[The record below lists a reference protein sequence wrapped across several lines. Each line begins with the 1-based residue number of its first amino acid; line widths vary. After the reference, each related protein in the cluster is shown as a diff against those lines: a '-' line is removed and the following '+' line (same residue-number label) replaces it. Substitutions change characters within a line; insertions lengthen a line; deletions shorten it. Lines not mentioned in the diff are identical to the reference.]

1 MKISSI
7 KSSLSYNKL
16 TFTVD
21 AVGATAYHLT
31 LVKGNQEI
39 QSLGWVATNTATFT
53 LITPGEYRLQVK
65 LRDIYGR
72 ESKWARGPKV
82 KVAQLTTPPAA
93 EPSTPSAHPHLFP
106 MMPKNYLL
114 KLLLCLKKPLLFWK
128 RGDFYAHRFAW
139 SPAQQILGNW

>member
-21 AVGATAYHLT
+21 AVGAAAYHLT

-39 QSLGWVATNTATFT
+39 QSLGWVATNIATFT
-53 LITPGEYRLQVK
+53 LTTPGEYRLQVK
-65 LRDIYGR
+65 LRDTYGR

-93 EPSTPSAHPHLFP
+93 GPSTPSTPSIPVSDDAE
-106 MMPKNYLL
+106 
-114 KLLLCLKKPLLFWK
+114 KLLAQALPLLEKAVALLEK
-128 RGDFYAHRFAW
+128 R
-139 SPAQQILGNW
+139 

>member
-39 QSLGWVATNTATFT
+39 QSLGWVATNIATFILT
-53 LITPGEYRLQVK
+53 TPGEYRLQVK
-65 LRDIYGR
+65 LRDTYGR

-82 KVAQLTTPPAA
+82 KVAQLITPPAA
-93 EPSTPSAHPHLFP
+93 EPSIPSTPSTPISDDAE
-106 MMPKNYLL
+106 
-114 KLLLCLKKPLLFWK
+114 KLLAQALHLLEKAVALLEK
-128 RGDFYAHRFAW
+128 R
-139 SPAQQILGNW
+139 

>member
-39 QSLGWVATNTATFT
+39 QSLGWVATNIATFT
-53 LITPGEYRLQVK
+53 LTTPGDYRLQVK
-65 LRDIYGR
+65 LRDAYGR

-82 KVAQLTTPPAA
+82 KVAKLTTPPAA
-93 EPSTPSAHPHLFP
+93 EPSTPSIPSTPVSDDAE
-106 MMPKNYLL
+106 
-114 KLLLCLKKPLLFWK
+114 KLLAQALPLLEKAVTLLEK
-128 RGDFYAHRFAW
+128 R
-139 SPAQQILGNW
+139 

>member
-31 LVKGNQEI
+31 LVKDNQEI
-39 QSLGWVATNTATFT
+39 QSLGWVATNIATFT
-53 LITPGEYRLQVK
+53 LMTPGEYRLQVK
-65 LRDIYGR
+65 LRDTYGR

-82 KVAQLTTPPAA
+82 KVKSITTPPAA
-93 EPSTPSAHPHLFP
+93 GPSTPSTPPAPVSDDAE
-106 MMPKNYLL
+106 
-114 KLLLCLKKPLLFWK
+114 KLLAQALPLLEKAVALLEK
-128 RGDFYAHRFAW
+128 R
-139 SPAQQILGNW
+139 

>member
-16 TFTVD
+16 TFMVD

-39 QSLGWVATNTATFT
+39 QSLGWVATNIATFT
-53 LITPGEYRLQVK
+53 LTTPGEYRLQVK
-65 LRDIYGR
+65 LRDAYGR

-82 KVAQLTTPPAA
+82 KVAKLTTPAA
-93 EPSTPSAHPHLFP
+93 EPSTPSTPSAPVSDDAE
-106 MMPKNYLL
+106 
-114 KLLLCLKKPLLFWK
+114 KLLAQALPLLEKAVALLEK
-128 RGDFYAHRFAW
+128 R
-139 SPAQQILGNW
+139 

>member
-16 TFTVD
+16 TFMVD

-39 QSLGWVATNTATFT
+39 QSLGWVATNIATFT
-53 LITPGEYRLQVK
+53 LTTPGEYRLQVK
-65 LRDIYGR
+65 LRDTYGR

-82 KVAQLTTPPAA
+82 KVAQLTTSPAA
-93 EPSTPSAHPHLFP
+93 EPSIPSTPPIPVSDDAE
-106 MMPKNYLL
+106 
-114 KLLLCLKKPLLFWK
+114 KLLAQALPLLEKAVALLEK
-128 RGDFYAHRFAW
+128 R
-139 SPAQQILGNW
+139 

>member
-7 KSSLSYNKL
+7 RSSLSYNKL

-39 QSLGWVATNTATFT
+39 QSLGWVATNIATFT
-53 LITPGEYRLQVK
+53 LATPGEYRLQVK
-65 LRDIYGR
+65 LRDTYGR
-72 ESKWARGPKV
+72 ESKWARSPKV

-93 EPSTPSAHPHLFP
+93 EPSIPSTPSTPISDDAE
-106 MMPKNYLL
+106 
-114 KLLLCLKKPLLFWK
+114 KLLAQALPLLEKAVALLEK
-128 RGDFYAHRFAW
+128 R
-139 SPAQQILGNW
+139 

>member
-31 LVKGNQEI
+31 LVKDNQEI

-53 LITPGEYRLQVK
+53 LTTPGSYRLQVK

-82 KVAQLTTPPAA
+82 KVAKLTTSSAA
-93 EPSTPSAHPHLFP
+93 EPSTPSTPSTPVSDDAE
-106 MMPKNYLL
+106 
-114 KLLLCLKKPLLFWK
+114 KLLAQALPLLEKAVALLEK
-128 RGDFYAHRFAW
+128 R
-139 SPAQQILGNW
+139 

>member
-31 LVKGNQEI
+31 LVKGSQEI
-39 QSLGWVATNTATFT
+39 QSLGWVATNIATFNLT
-53 LITPGEYRLQVK
+53 APGEYRLQVK
-65 LRDIYGR
+65 LRDTYGR

-82 KVAQLTTPPAA
+82 KVKAITTPPVA
-93 EPSTPSAHPHLFP
+93 EPSTPSTPTSDEAE
-106 MMPKNYLL
+106 
-114 KLLLCLKKPLLFWK
+114 KLLAQALPLLEKAVALLEK
-128 RGDFYAHRFAW
+128 R
-139 SPAQQILGNW
+139 

>member
-1 MKISSI
+1 MKISSV

-39 QSLGWVATNTATFT
+39 QSLGWVATNIATFILT
-53 LITPGEYRLQVK
+53 TPGEYRLQVK

-82 KVAQLTTPPAA
+82 KVAQLITPPAA
-93 EPSTPSAHPHLFP
+93 EPSIPSTPSTPISDDAE
-106 MMPKNYLL
+106 
-114 KLLLCLKKPLLFWK
+114 KLLAQALHLLEKAVALLEK
-128 RGDFYAHRFAW
+128 R
-139 SPAQQILGNW
+139 

>member
-1 MKISSI
+1 MKISTI

-39 QSLGWVATNTATFT
+39 QSLGWVATNIATFILT
-53 LITPGEYRLQVK
+53 TPGEYRLQVK

-82 KVAQLTTPPAA
+82 KVAQLITPPAA
-93 EPSTPSAHPHLFP
+93 EPSIPSTPSTPISDDAE
-106 MMPKNYLL
+106 
-114 KLLLCLKKPLLFWK
+114 KLLAQALHLLEKAVALLEK
-128 RGDFYAHRFAW
+128 R
-139 SPAQQILGNW
+139 

>member
-39 QSLGWVATNTATFT
+39 QSLGWIATNIATFILT
-53 LITPGEYRLQVK
+53 TPGEYRLQVK
-65 LRDIYGR
+65 LRDAYGR

-93 EPSTPSAHPHLFP
+93 EPSIPSTPSTPISDDAE
-106 MMPKNYLL
+106 
-114 KLLLCLKKPLLFWK
+114 KLLAQALPLLEKAVALLEK
-128 RGDFYAHRFAW
+128 R
-139 SPAQQILGNW
+139 

>member
-16 TFTVD
+16 TFMVD

-39 QSLGWVATNTATFT
+39 QSLGWVAANTATFT
-53 LITPGEYRLQVK
+53 LTTPGDYRLQVK
-65 LRDIYGR
+65 LRDAYGR

-82 KVAQLTTPPAA
+82 KVAKLTTPPAA
-93 EPSTPSAHPHLFP
+93 GPSTPNTPSAPISDDVE
-106 MMPKNYLL
+106 
-114 KLLLCLKKPLLFWK
+114 KLLAQALPLLEKAVALLEK
-128 RGDFYAHRFAW
+128 R
-139 SPAQQILGNW
+139 

>member
-7 KSSLSYNKL
+7 RSSLSYNKL

-39 QSLGWVATNTATFT
+39 QSLGWVATNIATFT
-53 LITPGEYRLQVK
+53 LTTPGEYRLQVK
-65 LRDIYGR
+65 LRDTYGR

-93 EPSTPSAHPHLFP
+93 GPSIPSTPPTPVSDDAE
-106 MMPKNYLL
+106 
-114 KLLLCLKKPLLFWK
+114 KLLAQALPLLEKAIALLEK
-128 RGDFYAHRFAW
+128 R
-139 SPAQQILGNW
+139 

>member
-39 QSLGWVATNTATFT
+39 QSLGWVATNIATFILT
-53 LITPGEYRLQVK
+53 TPGEYRLQVK

-82 KVAQLTTPPAA
+82 KVAQLITPPAA
-93 EPSTPSAHPHLFP
+93 EPSIPSTPPTPVSDDAE
-106 MMPKNYLL
+106 
-114 KLLLCLKKPLLFWK
+114 KLLAQALPLLEKAVALLEK
-128 RGDFYAHRFAW
+128 R
-139 SPAQQILGNW
+139 

>member
-21 AVGATAYHLT
+21 AVGAAAYHLT

-39 QSLGWVATNTATFT
+39 QSLGWVATNIATFT
-53 LITPGEYRLQVK
+53 LTTPGEYRLQVK
-65 LRDIYGR
+65 LRDTYGR

-93 EPSTPSAHPHLFP
+93 GPSIPSTPSTPVSDDAE
-106 MMPKNYLL
+106 
-114 KLLLCLKKPLLFWK
+114 KLLAQALPLLEKAVALLEK
-128 RGDFYAHRFAW
+128 R
-139 SPAQQILGNW
+139 

>member
-39 QSLGWVATNTATFT
+39 QSLGWVATNIATFT
-53 LITPGEYRLQVK
+53 LTTPGDYRLQVK
-65 LRDIYGR
+65 LRDAYGR

-82 KVAQLTTPPAA
+82 KVAKLTTPPAA
-93 EPSTPSAHPHLFP
+93 EPSTPSIPSTPISDDAE
-106 MMPKNYLL
+106 
-114 KLLLCLKKPLLFWK
+114 KLLAQALPLLEKAVALLEK
-128 RGDFYAHRFAW
+128 R
-139 SPAQQILGNW
+139 

>member
-7 KSSLSYNKL
+7 RSSLSYNKL

-31 LVKGNQEI
+31 LVKDNQEI

-53 LITPGEYRLQVK
+53 LTTPGEYRLQVK

-82 KVAQLTTPPAA
+82 KVAKLTTPPAA
-93 EPSTPSAHPHLFP
+93 EPSTPSAPSTP
-106 MMPKNYLL
+106 ISDDAE
-114 KLLLCLKKPLLFWK
+114 KLLAQALPLLEKAVALLEK
-128 RGDFYAHRFAW
+128 R
-139 SPAQQILGNW
+139 

>member
-7 KSSLSYNKL
+7 RSSLSYNKL

-53 LITPGEYRLQVK
+53 LTTPGEYRLQVK
-65 LRDIYGR
+65 LRDTYGR

-82 KVAQLTTPPAA
+82 KVAKLAA
-93 EPSTPSAHPHLFP
+93 EPSTPSTPPAPASDDAE
-106 MMPKNYLL
+106 
-114 KLLLCLKKPLLFWK
+114 KLLAQALPLLEKAVALLEK
-128 RGDFYAHRFAW
+128 R
-139 SPAQQILGNW
+139 

>member
-21 AVGATAYHLT
+21 AVDATAYHLT

-53 LITPGEYRLQVK
+53 LTTPGEYRLQVK
-65 LRDIYGR
+65 LRDAYGR

-82 KVAQLTTPPAA
+82 KVAKLTTPPAA
-93 EPSTPSAHPHLFP
+93 GPSTPSTPSTPVSDDAE
-106 MMPKNYLL
+106 
-114 KLLLCLKKPLLFWK
+114 KLLAQALPLLEKAVALLEK
-128 RGDFYAHRFAW
+128 R
-139 SPAQQILGNW
+139 

>member
-53 LITPGEYRLQVK
+53 LTTPGDYRLQVK
-65 LRDIYGR
+65 LRDAYGR

-82 KVAQLTTPPAA
+82 KVAKLTAPPAA
-93 EPSTPSAHPHLFP
+93 GPSTPNTLPAPVSDDAE
-106 MMPKNYLL
+106 
-114 KLLLCLKKPLLFWK
+114 KLLAQVLPLLEKAVALLEK
-128 RGDFYAHRFAW
+128 R
-139 SPAQQILGNW
+139 

>member
-39 QSLGWVATNTATFT
+39 QSLGWVATNIATFILT
-53 LITPGEYRLQVK
+53 TPGEYRLQVK

-82 KVAQLTTPPAA
+82 KVAQLITPPAA
-93 EPSTPSAHPHLFP
+93 EPSIPSTPPTPVSDDAE
-106 MMPKNYLL
+106 
-114 KLLLCLKKPLLFWK
+114 KLLAQALHLLEKAVALLEK
-128 RGDFYAHRFAW
+128 R
-139 SPAQQILGNW
+139 

>member
-39 QSLGWVATNTATFT
+39 QSLGWVATNIATFT
-53 LITPGEYRLQVK
+53 LATPGDYRLQVK
-65 LRDIYGR
+65 LRDAYGR

-82 KVAQLTTPPAA
+82 KVSSIATPPAA
-93 EPSTPSAHPHLFP
+93 GPSTPNIPSAPVSDDAE
-106 MMPKNYLL
+106 
-114 KLLLCLKKPLLFWK
+114 KLLAQALPLLEKAVALLEK
-128 RGDFYAHRFAW
+128 R
-139 SPAQQILGNW
+139 

>member
-39 QSLGWVATNTATFT
+39 QSLGWVAINIATFT
-53 LITPGEYRLQVK
+53 LTTPGEYRLQVK
-65 LRDIYGR
+65 LRDAYGR

-93 EPSTPSAHPHLFP
+93 SPSTPSAPSTP
-106 MMPKNYLL
+106 VSDDAE
-114 KLLLCLKKPLLFWK
+114 KLLAQALPLLEKAVALLEK
-128 RGDFYAHRFAW
+128 R
-139 SPAQQILGNW
+139 

>member
-31 LVKGNQEI
+31 LVKGSQEI
-39 QSLGWVATNTATFT
+39 QSLGWVATNIATFT
-53 LITPGEYRLQVK
+53 LTTPGEYRLQVK
-65 LRDIYGR
+65 LRDTYGR

-82 KVAQLTTPPAA
+82 KVAKLAA
-93 EPSTPSAHPHLFP
+93 EPSTPSTPPTPISDEAE
-106 MMPKNYLL
+106 
-114 KLLLCLKKPLLFWK
+114 KLLAQALPLLEKAVALLEK
-128 RGDFYAHRFAW
+128 R
-139 SPAQQILGNW
+139 

>member
-53 LITPGEYRLQVK
+53 LTTPGEYRLQVK
-65 LRDIYGR
+65 LRDSYGR

-82 KVAQLTTPPAA
+82 KVAKLAA
-93 EPSTPSAHPHLFP
+93 EPSTPSTPSTPVSDDAE
-106 MMPKNYLL
+106 
-114 KLLLCLKKPLLFWK
+114 KLLAQALPLLEKAVALLEK
-128 RGDFYAHRFAW
+128 R
-139 SPAQQILGNW
+139 